1 MQKMTE
7 QEEKLLFEKYKKEG
21 SIEARNRL
29 LENYLYIAQIVA
41 KKFVGRGV
49 DYEDLY
55 QVGSVALVNAIERF
69 DADRDIKFVTFATP
83 SLIGEIKNYFR
94 DKTRL
99 MHISRRDSE
108 QLLKLQEAK
117 RTLEKDHPTPAE
129 LSEVMGV
136 SVERVLE
143 LLEIQLATSVTS
155 LDNVTGEGED
165 TQISDFV
172 GTEEQ
177 GFAEIEQKDFLKYS
191 LGQLEEKERKII
203 YERFWRR
210 KSQKEIAEML
220 GVSQMYVSRAEKKIL
235 AKMRNMYHED

>member
-1 MQKMTE
+1 LQKLTE

>member
-1 MQKMTE
+1 LAKLSE
-7 QEEKLLFEKYKKEG
+7 QEEVLLFEKFKTNG
-21 SIEARNRL
+21 DIDARNTI

-55 QVGSVALVNAIERF
+55 QVGCVALVNAIERF
-69 DADRDIKFVTFATP
+69 DHNRGIKFVSFATP

-99 MHISRRDSE
+99 LHISRRDSE
-108 QLLKLQEAK
+108 QLIKLQEAK
-117 RTLEKDHPTPAE
+117 QSIQKDNPTPDE
-129 LSEVMGV
+129 LGAIMGV
-136 SVERVLE
+136 SAERVLE
-143 LLEIQLATSVTS
+143 LMELQIATSVTS
-155 LDNVTGEGED
+155 LDSTTGDGDD

-172 GTEEQ
+172 GREEQ

-191 LGQLEEKERKII
+191 LNKLDEREKTIV
-203 YERFWRR
+203 YERFWKRR
-210 KSQKEIAEML
+210 SQKEIAELL

-235 AKMRNMYHED
+235 DKLRGMYQED